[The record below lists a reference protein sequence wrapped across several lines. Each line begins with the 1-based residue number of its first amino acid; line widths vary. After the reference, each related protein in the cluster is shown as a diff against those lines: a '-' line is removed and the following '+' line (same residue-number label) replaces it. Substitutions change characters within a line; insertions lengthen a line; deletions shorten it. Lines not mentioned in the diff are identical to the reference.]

1 MTSNKPMTLDE
12 VIDKLQA
19 IRQEIGHGNVI
30 VDMDIDEED
39 YLPDSRGICYIVKDI
54 LTDERG
60 VTLYNY

>member
-19 IRQEIGHGNVI
+19 IREKIGHGEVI
-30 VDMDIDEED
+30 VDMDVNDEQC
-39 YLPDSRGICYIVKDI
+39 PADSRGICYTVKDI
-54 LTDERG
+54 LTDEQS

>member
-19 IRQEIGHGNVI
+19 IREKIGYGEVI
-30 VDMDIDEED
+30 VDMDVNDEQC
-39 YLPDSRGICYIVKDI
+39 PVDSRGICYTVKDI
-54 LTDERG
+54 LADEQG